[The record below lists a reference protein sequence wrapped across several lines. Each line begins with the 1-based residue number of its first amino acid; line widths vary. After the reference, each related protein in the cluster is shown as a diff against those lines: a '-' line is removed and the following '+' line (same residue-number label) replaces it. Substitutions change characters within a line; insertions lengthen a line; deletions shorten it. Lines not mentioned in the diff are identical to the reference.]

1 MRFCREDFFRRGGA
15 REVGG
20 CLWVEEGVRNAA
32 ERKGDLEMRGVA
44 GEGMKGVRLW
54 GWEML

>member
-1 MRFCREDFFRRGGA
+1 MRLSRGLFRRGGA
-15 REVGG
+15 REGG

-44 GEGMKGVRLW
+44 GEGMKGVLL
-54 GWEML
+54 G

>member
-15 REVGG
+15 REGVV
-20 CLWVEEGVRNAA
+20 WVEEGVRNAA

-44 GEGMKGVRLW
+44 GEGMKGVLL
-54 GWEML
+54 G